1 MTAERRKSLI
11 LLHFIVFLWGFTAIL
26 GKGITLAA
34 SYIVWYRMGIA
45 TLSIWIYR
53 RYLGKKFRISRKE
66 RPMVFLGGILLTA
79 HWYSFFAAIQAS
91 NVSVTLATLSS
102 GAFFTALIE
111 PLFFKRRINLMEMF
125 FALLVIIGL
134 SIIFTVGWEFRKGIG
149 LALISALLAALF
161 TVINGKSIQRT
172 EASLISF
179 YQLGTGFVL
188 LSIFLTTRNG
198 IEGSTFAIPTGTDTL
213 LLLILG
219 TVCTA
224 YAFTVGIEVM
234 KHLSPYTVSL
244 ANNLEPVYGILLAV
258 LFFGS
263 SEFMGARFY
272 LGGAILLIAIFG
284 ESVLRSRQVNRKKK
298 SI

>member
-198 IEGSTFAIPTGTDTL
+198 IEGSTFAIPTETDTL

>member
-1 MTAERRKSLI
+1 
-11 LLHFIVFLWGFTAIL
+11 
-26 GKGITLAA
+26 
-34 SYIVWYRMGIA
+34 
-45 TLSIWIYR
+45 
-53 RYLGKKFRISRKE
+53 
-66 RPMVFLGGILLTA
+66 MVFLGGILLTA